1 MFDLAT
7 AKTRLN
13 ITGTT
18 QDVLLQTGL
27 DTAIAIAE
35 NYCKRQFK
43 YAAEVA
49 HYYYTDAGV
58 LFVSRYPIEQV
69 QSVVSAKNTKT
80 LTDYKVNKSAGMI
93 MFKGYAV
100 GEQIDITYAGGYKTL
115 PADLEL
121 ALWLIFDGVWK
132 SLNSSGG
139 SVSSG
144 GIASI
149 SVPDVGTIRY
159 DTGSSSSGNTNAGLI
174 PATGIAI
181 LDNYIAQRA

>member
-1 MFDLAT
+1 MFDLAA
-7 AKTRLN
+7 AKTRLS

-18 QDVLLQTGL
+18 QDALLQVGL
-27 DTAIAIAE
+27 DTAVAIAE

-49 HYYYTDAGV
+49 HYYYADTGV

-69 QSVVSAKNTKT
+69 QSVVSSKNTRA

-93 MFKGYAV
+93 MFKGHAV
-100 GEQIDITYAGGYKTL
+100 GEQIDVTYAGGYKTF

-121 ALWLIFDGVWK
+121 ALWLIFDDVWDQ
-132 SLNSSGG
+132 LTNAGSGNT
-139 SVSSG
+139 G
-144 GIASI
+144 GIAGI
-149 SVPDVGTIRY
+149 TIPDVGTIRY
-159 DTGSSSSGNTNAGLI
+159 DTGSSSSGNINAGLI
-174 PATGIAI
+174 PANGIAI